1 MTNDVMPVEGG
12 ADEQQVTK
20 AMLEAVPDADVQA
33 TLLCFEIIT
42 TADRLQQ
49 DFEVAVHRPSGLS
62 WAAFRNM
69 FALFTLGPMTPQR
82 LSRLNYVSQASTSS
96 ILKTLTKHGYV
107 TRRQSPHDGRSVTIS
122 LTSTGEQVCVEL
134 FRRNNRREVEWA
146 AALTPAERL
155 ILIELLNK
163 VRVRPTPDADP
174 TVDRLA

>member
-1 MTNDVMPVEGG
+1 MANDVRPFDDSAE
-12 ADEQQVTK
+12 EQQV
-20 AMLEAVPDADVQA
+20 AEAILEAVPDAEVQA
-33 TLLCFEIIT
+33 TILCFEIIT
-42 TADRLQQ
+42 TAERLQQ

-82 LSRLNYVSQASTSS
+82 LSGLQNVSQASTSS

-122 LTSTGEQVCVEL
+122 LTSKGEQVCVEL
-134 FRRNNRREVEWA
+134 YRRNNRREVAWA

-155 ILIELLNK
+155 ILVELLNK
-163 VRVRPTPDADP
+163 VRARPTPDVDP
-174 TVDRLA
+174 VDRLT